1 MTIQT
6 KATLN
11 SNINFVQLKL
21 FDFAD
26 ENINFNEKLDENVF
40 NSSKSNNAKKN
51 VGLFKDKHFH
61 MINPVCPDCGK
72 SDYSK
77 QGFYKINPTF
87 DNGEKVELF
96 LQRYYCK
103 KCDKKFS
110 TRLFNIKNKYN
121 RFSKQIK
128 DKIRKSKVSR
138 GGSLRDMVDDIKTFL
153 NLDIS
158 HQTIKNWLKID
169 ENKIIQKRNRIQLK
183 FTELSG
189 FYVVDEQ
196 FVNIDGKRKYR
207 VTIHDIFY
215 KTPIAEEIM
224 TKRSKRKIKK
234 FISDITKNQPK
245 ISITTDG
252 LPIYKKIADELGFIH
267 QK

>member
-11 SNINFVQLKL
+11 SNIDFIQLKL
-21 FDFAD
+21 FDFED
-26 ENINFNEKLDENVF
+26 ENINFDEKLEENIF
-40 NSSKSNNAKKN
+40 NSYKPKNAKKN

-61 MINPVCPDCGK
+61 MINPICPHCNK
-72 SDYSK
+72 SDFTK
-77 QGFYKINPTF
+77 QGFYTINPTF
-87 DNGEKVELF
+87 DNGEKVKIF

-103 KCDKKFS
+103 KCGKKFS
-110 TRLFNIKNKYN
+110 TRLFDIKKEYN
-121 RFSKQIK
+121 HFSTQIK
-128 DKIRKSKVSR
+128 DKVRKSKVSR
-138 GGSLRDMVDDIKTFL
+138 GGSLRDMVDDLKTFL

-169 ENKIIQKRNRIQLK
+169 ENKIILMKNRIHLK

-196 FVNIDGKRKYR
+196 FVNTGGKKKYR

-224 TKRSKRKIKK
+224 IKRSKKK
-234 FISDITKNQPK
+234 SKNSSA
-245 ISITTDG
+245 I
-252 LPIYKKIADELGFIH
+252 
-267 QK
+267 